1 MKYLLDT
8 NMCIYL
14 MKGNTEVLKQYL
26 MKKEYGLA
34 ISSITVAEL
43 YYGVFNSTY
52 VEKNGTNLANF
63 LIGLNVVDFD
73 SGAAV
78 EYGKICATLRKCG
91 TPIGPMDMLIA
102 AHAKSKDLTL
112 ITSNTSEFE
121 RIEGL
126 QLEDWLI
133 PKM

>member
-1 MKYLLDT
+1 
-8 NMCIYL
+8 
-14 MKGNTEVLKQYL
+14 MKGNTDVLNHYL
-26 MKKEYGLA
+26 KKKEYGIA

-52 VEKNGTNLANF
+52 VEKNGANLTNF
-63 LIGLNVVDFD
+63 LIGLSVVDFN

-78 EYGKICATLRKCG
+78 EYGRICTTLRKCG

-102 AHAKSKDLTL
+102 AHAKSNDLTL
-112 ITSNTSEFE
+112 VTNNTNEFG

-126 QLEDWLI
+126 QLEDWFD
-133 PKM
+133 